1 MPLFTPDGKI
11 IDPSEK
17 ARLAEANRIIDEAVA
32 KIGELGFIIAPMLI
46 NVPGEVASWRG
57 VIGFFKTGKEPI
69 PPKKE
74 DVKIIENAEG
84 RGKLVIP
91 NP

>member
-57 VIGFFKTGKEPI
+57 VIGFFKTSKESV

-74 DVKIIENAEG
+74 DVKIVEDETG
-84 RGKLVIP
+84 RGKIITQ